1 MPEILRRIEQIINTN
16 FLEIK
21 NDFKIYWSNSPIA
34 KLQKGKDYLSPEIDL
49 IIDDMIEN
57 KDRNKLKVFLDRWIK
72 NKINKE
78 LESLIKLKYLKDN
91 NPEIRALA
99 YNLYEN
105 NGVVK
110 RENVKKILENLNQEF
125 RKILRESGVKF
136 GRYHIFLFKLFK
148 PSSVSLRILLWKNF
162 YQKYNDLNPPVFGLN
177 FLKVNQILVKISC
190 YCVDLKILRK
200 SM

>member
-1 MPEILRRIEQIINTN
+1 M
-16 FLEIK
+16 
-21 NDFKIYWSNSPIA
+21 
-34 KLQKGKDYLSPEIDL
+34 
-49 IIDDMIEN
+49 
-57 KDRNKLKVFLDRWIK
+57 
-72 NKINKE
+72 
-78 LESLIKLKYLKDN
+78 KYLKDN

-110 RENVKKILENLNQEF
+110 RENVKKILENLNQDH

-177 FLKVNQILVKISC
+177 FLRVNQILVKISC